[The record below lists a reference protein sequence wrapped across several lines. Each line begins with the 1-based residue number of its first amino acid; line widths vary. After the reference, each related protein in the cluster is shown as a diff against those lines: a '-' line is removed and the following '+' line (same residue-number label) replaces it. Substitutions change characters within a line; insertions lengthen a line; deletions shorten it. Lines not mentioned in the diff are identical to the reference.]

1 MQHCIFDLQTKQNRG
16 MVLLCLELLTRLNGT
31 IIQRI
36 TCIAACISAW
46 YQLICTK
53 KFFQKTVILIKYMYS
68 VHKPT
73 VGNSSASTFHS
84 QQRRLVMKP
93 SKLQRMISLFRF
105 QPEHVIATLHNS
117 NVKMASRVSWKL
129 KFESKILVLTV
140 KCAVN
145 LLNIVMP
152 GENCV
157 MFGCGISRRTKGAG
171 IWKLPNA
178 KEDHKKMEGRLAR
191 GNYEDKRS

>member
-1 MQHCIFDLQTKQNRG
+1 

-46 YQLICTK
+46 YYLICTK
-53 KFFQKTVILIKYMYS
+53 KFYQKTVILIKYMYS

-105 QPEHVIATLHNS
+105 QPGHVIATLHNS

-140 KCAVN
+140 KFAVN
-145 LLNIVMP
+145 LSNIVMP
-152 GENCV
+152 GDELCHV
-157 MFGCGISRRTKGAG
+157 WLWEYGSYRMRKRTTKKWREDWLGEITKTREVDRDFKRQLCLHAIPTIFYMDEGC
-171 IWKLPNA
+171 
-178 KEDHKKMEGRLAR
+178 
-191 GNYEDKRS
+191 